1 MEEPRLDGAPTQ
13 RTGGEFD
20 ESRSSCKY
28 VRNSKGDTQVEVK
41 VYDGSTREEMSELQ
55 QIAFDTYKA
64 AVEAAGLLV
73 A

>member
-1 MEEPRLDGAPTQ
+1 MEEPRLEGAQQ
-13 RTGGEFD
+13 RQSGEYED
-20 ESRSSCKY
+20 QRSSCRY
-28 VRNSKGDTQVEVK
+28 VRNAKGDTQVEVK
-41 VYDGSTREEMSELQ
+41 AYEGTTREQMLELQ